1 MLPKEDKENTGMDH
15 IEHDKDEKSL
25 KIFQVL
31 KVTIFVQDTMT
42 ITFCFYL
49 KILIEVR
56 SKI

>member
-31 KVTIFVQDTMT
+31 KVTIFV
-42 ITFCFYL
+42 
-49 KILIEVR
+49 
-56 SKI
+56 